1 MARLLFTSRHFGS
14 LANPLKSE
22 STKQLSKLIGK
33 PIYFMNQ
40 SHGNEIVVVDEQSSP
55 SGAVFDG
62 DGVVTD
68 KANVAL
74 AVQVAD
80 CLPLLLYSK
89 SVVAAVHV
97 GRKGLLNKVA
107 LAALSQMQMM
117 GDDQIKGV
125 VGPHIC
131 GSCYEVDPEMY
142 SQITK
147 EHPATGG
154 KKNHLNLFAGLAD
167 QLNEIKITDL
177 GMCTKENPDYF
188 SHRADATLG
197 RQVGVISL

>member
-14 LANPLKSE
+14 LDNPQASD
-22 STKQLSKLIGK
+22 SAKQLSKLIGN
-33 PIYFMNQ
+33 PIYFMKQ
-40 SHGNEIVVVDEQSSP
+40 THGNKVNVVDSQSSP
-55 SGAVFDG
+55 NGAVYDG
-62 DGVVTD
+62 DAVVTD
-68 KANVAL
+68 KPNVAL

-80 CLPLLLYSK
+80 CLPLLLISK

-107 LAALSQMQMM
+107 LAALDQMKKL
-117 GDDQIKGV
+117 GADQISGV

-131 GSCYEVDPEMY
+131 GNCYEVDPVMY
-142 SQITK
+142 SEIVK

-154 KKNHLNLFAGLAD
+154 KSNHLNLFAGLKD
-167 QLNEIKITDL
+167 QLSEVEITSL
-177 GMCTKENPDYF
+177 GICTKENSDYF
-188 SHRADATLG
+188 SHRTDATLG

>member
-40 SHGNEIVVVDEQSSP
+40 RHGDEIVVVDEQSSP

-154 KKNHLNLFAGLAD
+154 KNNHLNLFAGLAD

>member
-14 LANPLKSE
+14 LANPEKSE
-22 STKQLSKLIGK
+22 SAKQLSKLIGN
-33 PIYFMNQ
+33 PIYFMKQ
-40 SHGNEIVVVDEQSSP
+40 THGNKISVVDSQSSP
-55 SGAVFDG
+55 NGAVYDG
-62 DGVVTD
+62 DGVVTN
-68 KANVAL
+68 KPNVAL

-80 CLPLLLYSK
+80 CLPLLLVSK

-107 LAALSQMQMM
+107 LATLDQMKKL
-117 GDDQIKGV
+117 GADQISGA

-131 GSCYEVDPEMY
+131 GDCYEVDPGMY
-142 SQITK
+142 GEIVK

-154 KKNHLNLFAGLAD
+154 KNNHLNLFAGLKD
-167 QLNEIKITDL
+167 QLKGIEISNL
-177 GMCTKENPDYF
+177 GICTKENSDYF

-197 RQVGVISL
+197 RQVGVVSL

>member
-1 MARLLFTSRHFGS
+1 MAAFDQMKT
-14 LANPLKSE
+14 
-22 STKQLSKLIGK
+22 
-33 PIYFMNQ
+33 M
-40 SHGNEIVVVDEQSSP
+40 
-55 SGAVFDG
+55 GA
-62 DGVVTD
+62 
-68 KANVAL
+68 
-74 AVQVAD
+74 
-80 CLPLLLYSK
+80 
-89 SVVAAVHV
+89 
-97 GRKGLLNKVA
+97 
-107 LAALSQMQMM
+107 
-117 GDDQIKGV
+117 DQITGV

-154 KKNHLNLFAGLAD
+154 KNNHLNLFAGLAD

>member
-14 LANPLKSE
+14 LASPLKSE
-22 STKQLSKLIGK
+22 SAKQLSQLIGK
-33 PIYFMNQ
+33 PVYFMNQ
-40 SHGNEIVVVDEQSSP
+40 SHGNEIAVVDEMSSP

-89 SVVAAVHV
+89 NVVAAVHV

-107 LAALSQMQMM
+107 LAALDQMKAM
-117 GDDQIKGV
+117 GASKITGV

-131 GSCYEVDPEMY
+131 GNCYEVDPEMY

-147 EHPATGG
+147 EHPATAG
-154 KKNHLNLFAGLAD
+154 KNNHLNLFAGLKD

>member
-55 SGAVFDG
+55 SGAVLDG

-68 KANVAL
+68 KTNIAL

-117 GDDQIKGV
+117 GADQIKGV

-154 KKNHLNLFAGLAD
+154 KNNHLNLFAGLAD